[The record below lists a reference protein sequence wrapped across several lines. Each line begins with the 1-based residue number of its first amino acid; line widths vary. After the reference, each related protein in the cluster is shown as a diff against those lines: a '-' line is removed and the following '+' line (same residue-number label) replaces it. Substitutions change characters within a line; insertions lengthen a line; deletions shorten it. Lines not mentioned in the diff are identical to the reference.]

1 MEPRLDTLSHA
12 PSNQIALIMTAYS
25 RTPIVYHLFSLL
37 TLFIASD
44 RATGQTFTG
53 TGGSG
58 FGAFKQLIE
67 FESQRFLMTEVYQ
80 VSASQF
86 DQLVVEKT
94 IQEIDETEG
103 FMFVMTCYR
112 FNGNTGVVLT
122 AFNSRNLVNTA
133 YGFRNVHLTS
143 EQFQSLNALVAQGMT
158 LQQAKEKIHH
168 LKKFDDRLTVDLNV
182 IDVGVYVTLW
192 VDGISRHTFSDEK
205 WARANKRF
213 VQFAAEK

>member
-1 MEPRLDTLSHA
+1 MSA
-12 PSNQIALIMTAYS
+12 A
-25 RTPIVYHLFSLL
+25 
-37 TLFIASD
+37 
-44 RATGQTFTG
+44 QTFTG
-53 TGGSG
+53 AGGSG

-67 FESQRFLMTEVYQ
+67 FESQRFLMTEVYH
-80 VSASQF
+80 VSDSRF

-122 AFNSRNLVNTA
+122 AFNSKNLSNTA

-143 EQFQSLNALVAQGMT
+143 DAFQRLSALVAEGLKFDQS
-158 LQQAKEKIHH
+158 KKKVHH
-168 LKKFDDRLTVDLNV
+168 LKKYDERLTVDLSI

-205 WARANKRF
+205 WERANKRF
-213 VQFAAEK
+213 MAFILEE